1 MTVNV
6 LVLCGLGI
14 NCEEETEA
22 AYKLVGA
29 KVQLCHINDLV
40 SGRVNIHSFQI
51 LHFPGGFSF
60 GDHLGAGRALASRIR
75 FKQVLG
81 SGACVIDD
89 LRLYE
94 KRGGF
99 ILGICNGFQ
108 VLVCLGLLPGNTSE
122 GPARLALAPNE
133 DGKFQDR
140 WVHCRPNPQ
149 SPLSHLWPK
158 EIMSFPIRHGE
169 GRLFVSDEAMKAEL
183 QSKGLIALSY
193 VSSDGSPANPNG
205 SYLSCAA
212 LTNASGRVLGM
223 MPHPEAYLSFL
234 NHPNWLQVGQREQ
247 AADGL
252 EFFRNLVKH
261 VSIES

>member
-29 KVQLCHINDLV
+29 KVQLCHINELF
-40 SGRVNIHSFQI
+40 SGRINIHGFQI
-51 LHFPGGFSF
+51 IHFPGGFSF
-60 GDHLGAGRALASRIR
+60 GDHLGAGRVLASRIR
-75 FKQVLG
+75 SKKILG
-81 SGACVIDD
+81 SGACLIED
-89 LRLYE
+89 LLRFE

-108 VLVCLGLLPGNTSE
+108 VLVCLGLLPGNANESV
-122 GPARLALAPNE
+122 ARLALAPNE

-149 SPLSHLWPK
+149 SPLAHLWPR
-158 EIMSFPIRHGE
+158 ELMSFPIRHGE
-169 GRLFVSDEAMKAEL
+169 GRLFVGDEGMKQEL
-183 QSKGLIALSY
+183 QTKGLIALTY
-193 VSSDGSPANPNG
+193 TTSDGSVSNPNG

-223 MPHPEAYLSFL
+223 MPHPEAYLSYL
-234 NHPNWLQVGQREQ
+234 NHPDWPQDGQRDRT
-247 AADGL
+247 ADGL
-252 EFFRNLVKH
+252 EFFRNLVRHIKAG
-261 VSIES
+261 I